1 MYQTSNAA
9 VHAGN
14 SSVMNET
21 NIGYMT
27 ALDSNFE
34 MSKNTRR

>member
-1 MYQTSNAA
+1 MVQTSNAA

-14 SSVMNET
+14 SMMNDT
-21 NIGYMT
+21 SLGYMT